1 MLASNK
7 LVLFISDCSEEE
19 TMKSKGRFHVLGI
32 LFALILS
39 ATAFG
44 QAVNETYTGT
54 VVSFGSGFS
63 TRTRTSTFRLDI
75 RGTTSD
81 NELNRLIATLQES
94 GQDGLLKALSK
105 NDLGRFAIGAS
116 VGRPLNAVRIDTVN
130 GKKRIRAV
138 FERWLNFTELRG
150 GYRSVDYPFGYI
162 ELFIDPATG
171 KGEGTLIEAAQI
183 RWKTDKDTGQET
195 VEIENFATYPAK
207 LMGVT
212 LSGRK

>member
-1 MLASNK
+1 MIKAFWREK
-7 LVLFISDCSEEE
+7 MRATGKFAIIGLVIGL
-19 TMKSKGRFHVLGI
+19 M
-32 LFALILS
+32 LS
-39 ATAFG
+39 ASAFA

-54 VVSFGSGFS
+54 LVSFGSGFN
-63 TRTRTSTFRLDI
+63 TRTRTTTFRLDI

-81 NELNRLIATLQES
+81 DELNSLTATLQEG
-94 GQDGLLKALSK
+94 GQDDLLKALSK
-105 NDLGRFAIGAS
+105 NDLGRFAVGAS
-116 VGRPLNAVRIDTVN
+116 VGRPLTAVRIDNVD

-183 RWKTDKDTGQET
+183 RWKKDKNTGEGT
-195 VEIENFATYPAK
+195 IEIENFATYPAK
-207 LMGVT
+207 LMGVS
-212 LSGRK
+212 LSGKR

>member
-1 MLASNK
+1 MIKAFWRGK
-7 LVLFISDCSEEE
+7 MRATGKFAIIGLVIGL
-19 TMKSKGRFHVLGI
+19 M
-32 LFALILS
+32 LS
-39 ATAFG
+39 ASAFA

-54 VVSFGSGFS
+54 LVSFGSGFN
-63 TRTRTSTFRLDI
+63 TRTRTTTFRLDI

-81 NELNRLIATLQES
+81 DELNSLTATLQEG
-94 GQDGLLKALSK
+94 GQDDLLKALSK
-105 NDLGRFAIGAS
+105 NDLGRFAVGAS
-116 VGRPLNAVRIDTVN
+116 VGRPLTAVRIDNVD

-183 RWKTDKDTGQET
+183 RWKKDKNTGEGT
-195 VEIENFATYPAK
+195 IEIENFATYPAK
-207 LMGVT
+207 LMSVS
-212 LSGRK
+212 LSGKR

>member
-1 MLASNK
+1 MRATGK
-7 LVLFISDCSEEE
+7 FAIIGLVIGL
-19 TMKSKGRFHVLGI
+19 M
-32 LFALILS
+32 LS
-39 ATAFG
+39 ASAFA

-54 VVSFGSGFS
+54 LVSFGSGFN
-63 TRTRTSTFRLDI
+63 TRTRTTTFRLDI

-81 NELNRLIATLQES
+81 DELNSLTATLQEG
-94 GQDGLLKALSK
+94 GQDDLLKALSK
-105 NDLGRFAIGAS
+105 NDLGRFAVGAS
-116 VGRPLNAVRIDTVN
+116 VGRPLTAVRIDNVD

-183 RWKTDKDTGQET
+183 RWKKDKNTGEGT
-195 VEIENFATYPAK
+195 IEIENFATYPAK
-207 LMGVT
+207 LMSVS
-212 LSGRK
+212 LSGKR

>member
-1 MLASNK
+1 MRATGK
-7 LVLFISDCSEEE
+7 FAIMGLVIGL
-19 TMKSKGRFHVLGI
+19 M
-32 LFALILS
+32 LS
-39 ATAFG
+39 ASAFA

-54 VVSFGSGFS
+54 LVSFGSGFN
-63 TRTRTSTFRLDI
+63 TRTRTTTFRLDI

-81 NELNRLIATLQES
+81 DELNSLTATLQEG
-94 GQDGLLKALSK
+94 GQDDLLKALSK
-105 NDLGRFAIGAS
+105 NDLGRFAVGAS
-116 VGRPLNAVRIDTVN
+116 VGRPLTAVRIDNVD

-183 RWKTDKDTGQET
+183 RWKKDKNTGEGT
-195 VEIENFATYPAK
+195 IEIENFATYPAK
-207 LMGVT
+207 LMGVS
-212 LSGRK
+212 LSGKR

>member
-1 MLASNK
+1 MRFTKRIAS
-7 LVLFISDCSEEE
+7 LLFV
-19 TMKSKGRFHVLGI
+19 FGI
-32 LFALILS
+32 MLS
-39 ATAFG
+39 ASVFG

-54 VVSFGSGFS
+54 LVSFGSGFN
-63 TRTRTSTFRLDI
+63 TRTRTTTFRLDI

-81 NELNRLIATLQES
+81 DEINALTATLQES
-94 GQDGLLKALSK
+94 GQDGLLKALSNK
-105 NDLGRFAIGAS
+105 DLGRFAVGAS
-116 VGRPLNAVRIDTVN
+116 IGRPLTAVRIDNVD

-171 KGEGTLIEAAQI
+171 KGEGMLIEAAQI
-183 RWKTDKDTGQET
+183 RWKKDKSTGEGT
-195 VEIENFATYPAK
+195 IEIESFATYPAK
-207 LMGVT
+207 LIGVT

>member
-1 MLASNK
+1 MRFTKRIAS
-7 LVLFISDCSEEE
+7 LLFV
-19 TMKSKGRFHVLGI
+19 FGI
-32 LFALILS
+32 MLS
-39 ATAFG
+39 ASVFG

-54 VVSFGSGFS
+54 LVSFGSGFN
-63 TRTRTSTFRLDI
+63 TRTRTTTFRLDI

-81 NELNRLIATLQES
+81 DEINALTATLQES
-94 GQDGLLKALSK
+94 GQDGLLKALSNK
-105 NDLGRFAIGAS
+105 DLGRFAVGAS
-116 VGRPLNAVRIDTVN
+116 IGRPLTAVRIDNVD

-183 RWKTDKDTGQET
+183 RWKKDKSTGEGT
-195 VEIENFATYPAK
+195 IEIESFATYPAK
-207 LMGVT
+207 LIGVT

>member
-1 MLASNK
+1 MKKQRMFHALA
-7 LVLFISDCSEEE
+7 L
-19 TMKSKGRFHVLGI
+19 
-32 LFALILS
+32 LFALILT
-39 ATAFG
+39 AAAFG

-54 VVSFGSGFS
+54 IVSFGSGFN

-81 NELNRLIATLQES
+81 SELNGLIATLQER
-94 GQDGLLKALSK
+94 GQDGLLKTLSK
-105 NDLGRFAIGAS
+105 NELGRFSVGAS
-116 VGRPLNAVRIDTVN
+116 VGRPLNAVRIDTID

-183 RWKTDKDTGQET
+183 RWKTDKATGEGT

-207 LMGVT
+207 LMGV
-212 LSGRK
+212 SISRRKSTSRI

>member
-1 MLASNK
+1 MKKQRMFHALA
-7 LVLFISDCSEEE
+7 L
-19 TMKSKGRFHVLGI
+19 
-32 LFALILS
+32 LFALILT
-39 ATAFG
+39 AAAFG

-54 VVSFGSGFS
+54 IVSFGSGFN

-81 NELNRLIATLQES
+81 SELNGLIATLQER
-94 GQDGLLKALSK
+94 GQDGLLKTLSK
-105 NDLGRFAIGAS
+105 NELGRFSVGAS
-116 VGRPLNAVRIDTVN
+116 VGRPLNAVRIDTID

-183 RWKTDKDTGQET
+183 RWKTDKATGEGT
-195 VEIENFATYPAK
+195 VEIENFAI
-207 LMGVT
+207 
-212 LSGRK
+212 SRRKSTSRI

>member
-1 MLASNK
+1 MRATGK
-7 LVLFISDCSEEE
+7 FAIIGLVIGL
-19 TMKSKGRFHVLGI
+19 M
-32 LFALILS
+32 LS
-39 ATAFG
+39 ASAFA

-54 VVSFGSGFS
+54 LVSFGSGFN
-63 TRTRTSTFRLDI
+63 TRTRTTTFRLDI

-81 NELNRLIATLQES
+81 DELNSLTATLQEG
-94 GQDGLLKALSK
+94 GQDDLLKALSK
-105 NDLGRFAIGAS
+105 NDLGRFAVGAS
-116 VGRPLNAVRIDTVN
+116 VGRPLTAVRIDNVD

-183 RWKTDKDTGQET
+183 RWKKDKNTGEGT
-195 VEIENFATYPAK
+195 IEIENFATYPAK
-207 LMGVT
+207 IDERLAKRKT
-212 LSGRK
+212 LII

>member
-1 MLASNK
+1 MRATGK
-7 LVLFISDCSEEE
+7 FAIIGLVIGL
-19 TMKSKGRFHVLGI
+19 M
-32 LFALILS
+32 LS
-39 ATAFG
+39 ASAFA

-54 VVSFGSGFS
+54 LVSFGSGFN
-63 TRTRTSTFRLDI
+63 TRTRTTTFRLDI

-81 NELNRLIATLQES
+81 DELNSLTATLQEG
-94 GQDGLLKALSK
+94 GQDDLLKALSK
-105 NDLGRFAIGAS
+105 NDLGRFAVGAS
-116 VGRPLNAVRIDTVN
+116 VGRPLTAVRIDNVD

-183 RWKTDKDTGQET
+183 RWKKDKNTGEGT
-195 VEIENFATYPAK
+195 IEIENFATYPAK
-207 LMGVT
+207 LMGVS
-212 LSGRK
+212 LSGKR